1 MASLRLIGV
10 NLLTRNGGLAGGMLT
25 VSHRFRSGC
34 EARNVDR
41 RLCVARDGGLAG
53 GMLTVSH
60 RFRSGLLKGPGILV
74 DKKPLAEA
82 GGLRVESETV
92 SHAASGV
99 LLQLVVLALVLLPA
113 AAHAA
118 DADPVLERC
127 LVSLMEEAKVPA
139 RESGVLEELLARE
152 GDVVKQGDVIAKIDD
167 NQPQMEQ
174 RKAKAEHDQAVAK
187 AESDVDVR
195 YAVAAE
201 KVAQIEFEK
210 AAESDRKVP
219 GSVTRVELNRLQLNE
234 QKSELQIEQA
244 QLEKKV
250 STLAAISKAVEVDA
264 AENAI
269 ERRLIKS
276 PLDGV
281 VVQMFPHQGEWMQPG
296 DPLARVVRADKLRV
310 EAYVDSTRW
319 NPEQV
324 RDRPVTAEVVLADN
338 RREQFKGRIVFTSPI
353 VESGGDYR
361 VFAEVENR
369 QIEGTQQW
377 LLRAGQTATLTIHS
391 KEPPLPAVRK

>member
-1 MASLRLIGV
+1 MARISSKLRDFM
-10 NLLTRNGGLAGGMLT
+10 LAI
-25 VSHRFRSGC
+25 
-34 EARNVDR
+34 A
-41 RLCVARDGGLAG
+41 LA
-53 GMLTVSH
+53 L
-60 RFRSGLLKGPGILV
+60 FP
-74 DKKPLAEA
+74 AA
-82 GGLRVESETV
+82 V
-92 SHAASGV
+92 SHAVEGE
-99 LLQLVVLALVLLPA
+99 
-113 AAHAA
+113 
-118 DADPVLERC
+118 PVLERC

-139 RESGVLEELLARE
+139 REGGVLEELLARE
-152 GDVVKQGDVIAKIDD
+152 GDVVKRGDVIAKIDD
-167 NQPQMEQ
+167 NQPQMER
-174 RKAKAEHDQAVAK
+174 RKAKAEHDQTVAK

-201 KVAQIEFEK
+201 KVAQIEYEK

-250 STLAAISKAVEVDA
+250 STMAAISKGVEVDA

-281 VVQMFPHQGEWMQPG
+281 VVQLFPHEGEWMQPG

-310 EAYVDSTRW
+310 EAYVDSSRW

-377 LLRAGQTATLTIHS
+377 LLRAGQTATLVIHS

>member
-1 MASLRLIGV
+1 MASDRLVGV
-10 NLLTRNGGLAGGMLT
+10 DLVARDGGWDGGMLT
-25 VSHRFRSGC
+25 VSPGFRP
-34 EARNVDR
+34 
-41 RLCVARDGGLAG
+41 
-53 GMLTVSH
+53 
-60 RFRSGLLKGPGILV
+60 GLLGGGNAPV
-74 DKKPLAEA
+74 DKKPPAEA
-82 GGLRVESETV
+82 GGHRVQSDTGSAPIKAPGGSRGTSQ
-92 SHAASGV
+92 SHTGQIPSLTLGACMVAVALTLLSAAT
-99 LLQLVVLALVLLPA
+99 
-113 AAHAA
+113 AHAA
-118 DADPVLERC
+118 DAEPVLERC

-139 RESGVLEELLARE
+139 REGGVLEELLARE
-152 GDVVKQGDVIAKIDD
+152 GDVVKRGDVIAKIDD
-167 NQPQMEQ
+167 NQPQMER
-174 RKAKAEHDQAVAK
+174 RKAKAEHDQTVAK

-201 KVAQIEFEK
+201 KVAQIEYEK

-250 STLAAISKAVEVDA
+250 STMAAISKGVEVDA

-281 VVQMFPHQGEWMQPG
+281 VVQLFPHEGEWMQPG

-310 EAYVDSTRW
+310 EAYVDSSRW

-377 LLRAGQTATLTIHS
+377 LLRAGQTATLVIHS
-391 KEPPLPAVRK
+391 KESPLPPVRK